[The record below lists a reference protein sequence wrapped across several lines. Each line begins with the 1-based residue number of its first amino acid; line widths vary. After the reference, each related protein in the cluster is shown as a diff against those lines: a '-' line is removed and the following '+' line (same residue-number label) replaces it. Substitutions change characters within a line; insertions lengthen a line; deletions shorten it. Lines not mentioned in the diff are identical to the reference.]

1 MSTIYVCPLARLQ
14 QTVTETRA
22 RYVVTAINP
31 WSIPD
36 TPDGVSP
43 DNHLKLAINDIT
55 EPRRDLVH
63 PEPHH
68 IEELIAF
75 ARRWNHDGPLVVHC
89 LAGISRSSASAF
101 IIACALSDRADETD
115 IASRLRSASRTAQPN
130 HLMVRHADNLL
141 ARNGRMVA
149 AIEALP
155 PPLAALE
162 ADLFS
167 IPSEFESA

>member
-1 MSTIYVCPLARLQ
+1 MCDRSWLEMNAWDVERREDGAVVVLGRNTIEPGAKYYLGKDCDAYRP
-14 QTVTETRA
+14 
-22 RYVVTAINP
+22 
-31 WSIPD
+31 
-36 TPDGVSP
+36 GVG
-43 DNHLKLAINDIT
+43 KG
-55 EPRRDLVH
+55 
-63 PEPHH
+63 
-68 IEELIAF
+68 
-75 ARRWNHDGPLVVHC
+75 RWWY
-89 LAGISRSSASAF
+89 AASAF